1 MYPKPKVSTSL
12 DTELAE
18 ALKTNDYSDCIRR
31 LDQYYGQVKRQLLRY
46 QSPTTGLF
54 PRVSC
59 HTNEAHIRD
68 SLYICSAIWALFQ
81 AYTKRIDDDRGKGH
95 E

>member
-31 LDQYYGQVKRQLLRY
+31 LDQYYGQGLQKAIADQCMDVLNVLNIFCSEAPTLAIPEPDDGTVPEGLVSYKRSPY
-46 QSPTTGLF
+46 QGLA
-54 PRVSC
+54 V
-59 HTNEAHIRD
+59 H
-68 SLYICSAIWALFQ
+68 L
-81 AYTKRIDDDRGKGH
+81 
-95 E
+95 